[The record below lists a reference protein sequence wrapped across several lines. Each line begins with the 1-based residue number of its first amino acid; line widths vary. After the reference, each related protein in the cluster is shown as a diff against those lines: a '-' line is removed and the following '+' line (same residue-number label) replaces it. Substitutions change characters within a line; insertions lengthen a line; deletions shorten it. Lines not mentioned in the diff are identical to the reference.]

1 MSSMS
6 AVASASNILTPL
18 WESLPSSPINLSLLS
33 LSPARGGLGWG
44 LVRRVPSPLAPLP
57 RARGEPECRLT
68 LRLSDM
74 AKTGIVERVLTEW
87 FRVGLLPAQ
96 RAVARF

>member
-6 AVASASNILTPL
+6 RVASASNILAPL
-18 WESLPSSPINLSLLS
+18 WESLASSPINLSLLS
-33 LSPARGGLGWG
+33 PCAAGGELGWG
-44 LVRRVPSPLAPLP
+44 LVRRIPSPLTPVP
-57 RARGEPECRLT
+57 RGRGEPECRLT

-87 FRVGLLPAQ
+87 FRVGLLPTQ